1 MLPNYSFF
9 RRLDMDALSAILK
22 QCILFKDMNY
32 KDIDTFLKVPNFII
46 KKYLKGS
53 LVLLEDS
60 KCEELGILLK
70 GLLEVQSLYP
80 WGKSFTPN
88 RLKPAKIFG

>member
-1 MLPNYSFF
+1 MGCL
-9 RRLDMDALSAILK
+9 L
-22 QCILFKDMNY
+22 KDMNY

>member
-1 MLPNYSFF
+1 
-9 RRLDMDALSAILK
+9 
-22 QCILFKDMNY
+22 MNY
-32 KDIDTFLKVPNFII
+32 KDIDTFLKVSNFII